1 MTAPHFI
8 AKPDTM
14 HIKVERWFWFK
25 VFRLLKSPSFKGDC
39 EREVLFLLLS
49 QSVESL
55 LLIWG
60 YRPFLLP

>member
-1 MTAPHFI
+1 MTASHFI

-39 EREVLFLLLS
+39 EREVLFLLL
-49 QSVESL
+49 
-55 LLIWG
+55 
-60 YRPFLLP
+60 